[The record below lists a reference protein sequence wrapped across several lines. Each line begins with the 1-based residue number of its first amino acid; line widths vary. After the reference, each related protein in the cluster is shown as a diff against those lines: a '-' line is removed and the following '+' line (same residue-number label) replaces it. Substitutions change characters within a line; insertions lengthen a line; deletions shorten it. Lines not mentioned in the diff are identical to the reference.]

1 MRNVSN
7 QFEFNSFLKKQCFNK
22 LCPFCSFLVDL
33 LPSRID
39 EKSHIL
45 FQKVP
50 VNLLVV
56 INICNYLIF
65 IAVFYGSHIMVATGL
80 IGPLE

>member
-1 MRNVSN
+1 MKSLSRSLLRYKRLSQWFNLMRNVSN
-7 QFEFNSFLKKQCFNK
+7 HFEFNSFLKKQCFNK

-33 LPSRID
+33 LPSQIE

-50 VNLLVV
+50 VNHLSL
-56 INICNYLIF
+56 NF
-65 IAVFYGSHIMVATGL
+65 F
-80 IGPLE
+80 